1 MPSQYRQTIFVL
13 RASCSPSDGR
23 HVSPVD
29 RAREHTSHRN
39 PIRSLYWRSKARSP
53 HWASVTAVSPG
64 HKSEAGAHQKFGA
77 QVLSGCSW
85 RIGSVLK
92 IAPFGPSPAGGTR
105 RFATLHSAC
114 HRAGTFLQPRGKT
127 YREKACGAVEQKKW
141 TTTTCSTP
149 ISHRGLRERKEQ
161 MEQRSSRRTRELVT
175 PTAQS
180 RLVS

>member
-23 HVSPVD
+23 HASAPVD
-29 RAREHTSHRN
+29 RTRERTSHRN

-105 RFATLHSAC
+105 RFATLHSAR
-114 HRAGTFLQPRGKT
+114 HRAATFREPHGKT
-127 YREKACGAVEQKKW
+127 YRYFR
-141 TTTTCSTP
+141 P
-149 ISHRGLRERKEQ
+149 RGW
-161 MEQRSSRRTRELVT
+161 
-175 PTAQS
+175 S
-180 RLVS
+180 RLRLFPWHRRPGSHVPYQSPVELRAAYTPDAARAVSGHPPS